1 MLGRAFEQRGDVRPA
16 QFLLVP
22 QRTGLASSS
31 ASGSYGAAVTG
42 HVRRTT
48 DAVLA
53 LIQTNTTL
61 TLHRAD
67 TLLTRDKLIYSG
79 FSESGYDLWNVGAAL
94 GEHLKAI
101 VAVEPQNLNSVQNDY
116 RPRKKVDGGNAAEG
130 ETAPKPERVGPPP
143 AVGKDVIPGLL
154 KRGVKIYIIG
164 RHHRQYGPRVP
175 DHPLLVKL
183 PKDPAAVF
191 AYPPSAS
198 ANDFVKYR
206 IQRILDPSS
215 DPLMPD
221 DEQEIL
227 DALAIRGITGEKA
240 LASILVKEANDDDS
254 IPDGLQ
260 RWYSHQFALSGGDEL
275 TFDPTAMYGTPI
287 EYRTW
292 FQVAV
297 HDIG

>member
-1 MLGRAFEQRGDVRPA
+1 MFKA
-16 QFLLVP
+16 LLL
-22 QRTGLASSS
+22 TKTE
-31 ASGSYGAAVTG
+31 SGAPHCAVTELDDAQLPAG
-42 HVRRTT
+42 VTPK

-61 TLHRAD
+61 TLHGGD

-164 RHHRQYGPRVP
+164 
-175 DHPLLVKL
+175 LLRL
-183 PKDPAAVF
+183 EEI
-191 AYPPSAS
+191 
-198 ANDFVKYR
+198 DF
-206 IQRILDPSS
+206 
-215 DPLMPD
+215 
-221 DEQEIL
+221 
-227 DALAIRGITGEKA
+227 
-240 LASILVKEANDDDS
+240 
-254 IPDGLQ
+254 
-260 RWYSHQFALSGGDEL
+260 
-275 TFDPTAMYGTPI
+275 
-287 EYRTW
+287 
-292 FQVAV
+292 
-297 HDIG
+297 